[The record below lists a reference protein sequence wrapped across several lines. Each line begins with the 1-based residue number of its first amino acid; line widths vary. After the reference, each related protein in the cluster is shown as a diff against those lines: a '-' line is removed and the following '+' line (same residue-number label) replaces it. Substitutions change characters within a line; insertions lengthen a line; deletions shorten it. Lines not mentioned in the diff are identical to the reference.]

1 MTRLLSAFLAGP
13 FWSALVIGLQA
24 RLFWRQPDFIAAAE
38 QPDWTLMATL
48 LGAAAGAGAMLLLG
62 LPAHFALRRRGRV
75 TLAPY
80 LLAFIAIGLVSWCA
94 LILLSS
100 IFGPGDL
107 RLAVAMM
114 ADTIVSRPIVP
125 LTAAALGAVVGASFW
140 WIVRPDRR
148 HTPAPA

>member
-1 MTRLLSAFLAGP
+1 
-13 FWSALVIGLQA
+13 
-24 RLFWRQPDFIAAAE
+24 
-38 QPDWTLMATL
+38 MATL

-125 LTAAALGAVVGASFW
+125 LIAAALCAVVGASFW

-148 HTPAPA
+148 HTPPPA